1 MKNKTTPKESKNI
14 ILNKIQPKR
23 LPFSPLHFKKED
35 QSPQSTLKTTPST
48 PFYKRKFSQKF
59 KFNVSKIN
67 NQFNNNYELEQ
78 QNKNYYKKL
87 FEIKNHTNSK
97 KYSTNTLFNLHR
109 KDGYVKLGIMN
120 LAQQNLYM
128 LKRLYE
134 QKSQYSAKKME
145 KDYQKFQGYKKI
157 MCKFPE
163 IDFNKSKGI
172 LSDSYFIKSKKT
184 EKDDKSEF
192 LPTINYI
199 NDGSMI
205 KIKKRIL
212 KDMKKNNSKIIS
224 PRNLKKVFMK
234 ENLSNNNI
242 NINNKK
248 EENTEVE
255 YELDK
260 GNIDNIEKK

>member
-1 MKNKTTPKESKNI
+1 MKKIILSEEKRNNI
-14 ILNKIQPKR
+14 ILNNKKIKNIFNNQTKFR
-23 LPFSPLHFKKED
+23 NLNQKEE
-35 QSPQSTLKTTPST
+35 PNIKTNPST
-48 PFYKRKFSQKF
+48 ASYKKMKFNIPKLNPKFLKNYNDYELQKQNENFYK
-59 KFNVSKIN
+59 KI
-67 NQFNNNYELEQ
+67 FTI
-78 QNKNYYKKL
+78 QNKNKRQ
-87 FEIKNHTNSK
+87 
-97 KYSTNTLFNLHR
+97 STNCIFNTHR
-109 KDGYVKLGIMN
+109 KDGYIKLNIMN